1 MADSIESGSSG
12 RMGPLPTLDED
23 RPSRQPE
30 MKSQGHSQKPPLSS
44 PSQPQQAILGHL
56 LASNS
61 VQNVSGGH
69 FYLDWALVHVDA
81 LNFKQS
87 GNGTARFPSFAA
99 INLDELAKSTDNKPD
114 QRPATAN
121 VLVATGSNG
130 ILKGTLSSNITYMGL
145 DPKNEVFQ
153 EVWTVHLN
161 GPLGEFSFF
170 CFVSN
175 FYLTYTV
182 QHLATAA
189 LGLSTGE
196 MAIFTA
202 ILLQGI
208 PELPLHTLPPPT
220 KSSKT
225 LGACFWGSLHFS
237 QKTLVVGS
245 FQKFHQAP
253 RIIFTWK

>member
-1 MADSIESGSSG
+1 
-12 RMGPLPTLDED
+12 MGPLPTLDED
-23 RPSRQPE
+23 RPSREPE
-30 MKSQGHSQKPPLSS
+30 MKPQGHSQKAPLSS

-61 VQNVSGGH
+61 VQKVSGGH

-99 INLDELAKSTDNKPD
+99 INLDELANSTDNQPD
-114 QRPATAN
+114 QRPARAN

-130 ILKGTLSSNITYMGL
+130 ILKGTLSSNITYMRL
-145 DPKNEVFQ
+145 DPKNEAFQ

-175 FYLTYTV
+175 FCLTYTV

-196 MAIFTA
+196 MAFFTA
-202 ILLQGI
+202 ILLHGSRSFRCIHYPRLPNLRRHWAPVFRDAYISLRKHFWLGLFRSFIKRQGQF
-208 PELPLHTLPPPT
+208 
-220 KSSKT
+220 SR
-225 LGACFWGSLHFS
+225 GSRSIENRH
-237 QKTLVVGS
+237 V
-245 FQKFHQAP
+245 
-253 RIIFTWK
+253 